1 MEKKA
6 YDFGFLITGGPYSH
20 IVEANGFLFVSGQS
34 PIDIENKVLIFD
46 DVTKAT
52 ELTLNNIKRMLE
64 AAGSNMS
71 KVVKATVYLKDMAD
85 FNAMN
90 EVYRTFFVDNPPART
105 CIAAK
110 EVPGNFQVEIEVI
123 AIK

>member
-1 MEKKA
+1 MDKIVH
-6 YDFGFLITGGPYSH
+6 DFGFLIKGGPYSH
-20 IVEANGFLFVSGQS
+20 IIEANGFLFVSGQS
-34 PIDIENKVLIFD
+34 PIDIEKNILIFD
-46 DVTKAT
+46 DVKSAT

-64 AAGSNMS
+64 AAGSEMS
-71 KVVKATVYLKDMAD
+71 KVVKTTVYLKDMAD

-90 EVYRTFFVDNPPART
+90 EIYKTFFPANPPART

-110 EVPGNFQVEIEVI
+110 EVPGNFQVEIEAI